1 VGIVVSFLLAQV
13 VRFFIFN
20 MDYLRVENVQFEDDD
35 YYYYVKAVPKVMV
48 FSSDMEDDEFDEFDP
63 PVIENDVIDEE

>member
-1 VGIVVSFLLAQV
+1 
-13 VRFFIFN
+13 
-20 MDYLRVENVQFEDDD
+20 
-35 YYYYVKAVPKVMV
+35 VMV